1 MIFPTKVP
9 TTYLSSMK
17 TRIAALLLLISSAL
31 WSQNR
36 TLSGY
41 ITDIETGEALIGV
54 NIWSP
59 ELKLGTS
66 SNTYGFYSFTL
77 PQGVQIIRLT
87 YFGYESNQFEITLDK
102 NIEFDFRLK
111 PSNNM
116 LNEVDVVASKGQSI
130 QEQVQMSK
138 MEVPI
143 KQLKS
148 LPAILGEVDIMK
160 TLQLLPGVQSG
171 GEGTSGLYVRGGSP
185 DQNLILL
192 DGVPLYNVN
201 HLFGFF
207 SVFNADA
214 ISNVSL
220 TKGGFPARYGG
231 RLSSVLEI
239 NMKEGNMNEFH
250 GDATASIIS
259 SKLTLEGPLIKDK
272 ASFMI
277 SGRRTY
283 LDVLAR
289 PFINSANN
297 NNPNQQTSPRYYFY
311 DTNGKINYKIGKK
324 DRVYLSHFQG
334 QDNFGIKDKYSDST
348 RTEEFDFGIDWMNS
362 ITALRWNHQWS
373 PKLFS
378 NVTLTRSL
386 YNFNTRAVSETS
398 FLPNFPD
405 TTGQEIE
412 NLAALYLSGIEDYGG
427 RIDFDYAHSPLHYIR
442 YGAGYTNHKFTP
454 GATNLKFTSTDFNLD
469 TSLGSQSILSDE
481 FFAYVE
487 DEWTVSENF
496 KVNAGLHF
504 AGLSVQN
511 ETYTS
516 LQPRIGM
523 NYTLPG
529 DIALKASYADMM
541 QFVNLLTNEGIGL
554 PTDLW
559 VPSTATIK
567 PQTSRQYA
575 AGLAKNLGA
584 FEVSIEGY
592 YKDMQNLVSYKEGAN
607 FLFSLNEDW
616 EDKITQG
623 NGQSYG
629 TEFFVQKKR
638 GKTTGW
644 IGYTLAWSYRQ
655 FDEINDGQRY
665 FFTYDRRHDFSAV
678 LTHEISENIQ
688 FSGAWVYGT
697 GRAITLPE
705 YEYVSS
711 LPDGLSWWQQQQV
724 LIQRPT
730 DKNSFRMSAYHRLD
744 LSFSFHKKR
753 KNYDRWWMISAYN
766 AYNNLNPFF
775 FETRTD
781 GNGNTTLREYG
792 LFPIIPSIAYRI
804 KF

>member
-1 MIFPTKVP
+1 MIYGLRSAQINHYCMRVF
-9 TTYLSSMK
+9 LAL
-17 TRIAALLLLISSAL
+17 AALVFTTTVAA
-31 WSQNR
+31 QNR

-41 ITDIETGEALIGV
+41 ITDAETGEALIGV

-59 ELKLGTS
+59 QLKLGTS
-66 SNTYGFYSFTL
+66 TNSYGFYSLTL
-77 PQGVQIIRLT
+77 PQGTHVVRLT
-87 YFGYESNQFEITLDK
+87 YLGYANQDFELKLNQNMSNDFELIPAD
-102 NIEFDFRLK
+102 
-111 PSNNM
+111 NM
-116 LNEVDVVASKGQSI
+116 LNEVEVVASEGVKI

-250 GDATASIIS
+250 GDATVSIIS
-259 SKLTLEGPLIKDK
+259 SKLTLEGPLVKNK
-272 ASFMI
+272 ASFMV

-289 PFINSANN
+289 PFLDAANAQD
-297 NNPNQQTSPRYYFY
+297 PNLNTFPTYYFY
-311 DTNGKINYKIGKK
+311 DLNGKVNYKIGKK

-334 QDNFGIKDKYSDST
+334 QDDFGLRSEYSDSGT
-348 RTEEFDFGIDWMNS
+348 VDNINFGLDWQNS
-362 ITALRWNHQWS
+362 ITAARWNHQWS
-373 PKLFS
+373 PKVFS
-378 NVTLTRSL
+378 NLTATRSV
-386 YNFNTRAVSETS
+386 YNFNTRAISES
-398 FLPNFPD
+398 IYQPNFPD
-405 TTGQEIE
+405 TTGQESE
-412 NLAALYLSGIEDYGG
+412 RFAGLYFSGIEDYGG
-427 RIDFDYAHSPLHYIR
+427 RMDFDYAHSPLHYVR
-442 YGAGYTNHKFTP
+442 FGGGYTNHTFSP
-454 GATNLKFTSTDFNLD
+454 GATNLEFAANGFNLD
-469 TSLGSQSILSDE
+469 TTIGGTQVYSNE
-481 FFAYVE
+481 FFAYAE
-487 DEWTVSENF
+487 DEWTISDKF

-504 AGLSVQN
+504 AGLLVDGT
-511 ETYTS
+511 TYTR
-516 LQPRIGM
+516 LQPRFGM

-541 QFVNLLTNEGIGL
+541 QTVNLLTNEGIGL

-559 VPSTATIK
+559 VPSTANLK

-575 AGLAKNLGA
+575 AGLAKNVGP
-584 FEVSIEGY
+584 FELSLEGY
-592 YKDMQNLVSYKEGAN
+592 YKEMDNLVSYKEGAN
-607 FLFSLNEDW
+607 FIFSLDENW
-616 EDKITQG
+616 EDKVTQG
-623 NGQSYG
+623 SGESYG
-629 TEFFVQKKR
+629 MELFAQKKT

-644 IGYTLAWSYRQ
+644 IGYTLSWSYRQ
-655 FDEINDGQRY
+655 FDDINGGERY

-678 LTHEISENIQ
+678 LTHEFTEDIT

-697 GRAITLPE
+697 GRAVTLPE
-705 YEYVSS
+705 FSYLTG
-711 LPDGLSWWQQQQV
+711 LPRGLGWWQGQQSFV
-724 LIQRPT
+724 ERPS
-730 DKNSFRMSAYHRLD
+730 DKNAYRMSDYHRLD
-744 LSFSFHKKR
+744 LSLSFHRKR
-753 KNYDRWWMISAYN
+753 KSYERWWILSTYN
-766 AYNNLNPFF
+766 TYNHLNPFF
-775 FETRTD
+775 LDTSTDND
-781 GNGNTTLREYG
+781 GNPILREYG

>member
-1 MIFPTKVP
+1 MLAISTWG
-9 TTYLSSMK
+9 
-17 TRIAALLLLISSAL
+17 AA
-31 WSQNR
+31 QNK

-41 ITDIETGEALIGV
+41 VRDAATGEGLIGV

-66 SNTYGFYSFTL
+66 TNAYGFYSFTL
-77 PQGVQIIRLT
+77 PKGKQIIQLT
-87 YFGYESNQFEITLDK
+87 YLGYENKNFELDLTSNISMNFELKPADNMLKEVIVTATESNQ
-102 NIEFDFRLK
+102 
-111 PSNNM
+111 
-116 LNEVDVVASKGQSI
+116 I
-130 QEQVQMSK
+130 QEQIQMSK

-239 NMKEGNMNEFH
+239 NMKEGNMREFH

-259 SKLTLEGPLIKDK
+259 SKMTLEGPLVKDK

-289 PFINSANN
+289 PFINLSNEQ
-297 NNPNQQTSPRYYFY
+297 NPESTTNPTYYFY
-311 DTNGKINYKIGKK
+311 DMNGKVNWKISDK

-334 QDNFGIKDKYSDST
+334 KD
-348 RTEEFDFGIDWMNS
+348 DFGTKGRDNYDDYQAEFGFGLDWRNA
-362 ITALRWNHQWS
+362 ITAARWNHQWS

-378 NVTLTRSL
+378 NVTATRSV
-386 YNFNTRAVSETS
+386 YNFNTRISQEER
-398 FLPNFPD
+398 FLPNYPD
-405 TTGQEIE
+405 TTGTEE
-412 NLAALYLSGIEDYGG
+412 SRFAGLYFSGIEDYGG
-427 RIDFDYAHSPLHYIR
+427 RIDFDFVPNPQHYIR
-442 YGAGYTNHKFTP
+442 YGAGWANHKFSP
-454 GATNLKFTSTDFNLD
+454 GATNFEFQQSGFNLD
-469 TSLGSQSILSDE
+469 TTIGGSEVFSDE
-481 FFAYVE
+481 AFAYVE
-487 DEWTVSENF
+487 DEWNVNENF
-496 KVNAGLHF
+496 KIGYGLHLNTLF
-504 AGLSVQN
+504 VEN
-511 ETYTS
+511 TTYTR

-523 NYTLPG
+523 NYSLPN

-541 QFVNLLTNEGIGL
+541 QTVNLLTNEGLGL

-559 VPSTATIK
+559 VPSTANLK
-567 PQTSRQYA
+567 PQTSQQYA
-575 AGLAKNLGA
+575 AGLAKNIGPYEL
-584 FEVSIEGY
+584 SIEGY
-592 YKDMQNLVSYKEGAN
+592 YKDMQNLVSYREGAS
-607 FLFSLNEDW
+607 FLFSVDDESW
-616 EDKITQG
+616 EDKVTQG
-623 NGQSYG
+623 KGTSYG
-629 TEFFVQKKR
+629 MEFFAQKKV
-638 GKTTGW
+638 GKTNGW
-644 IGYTLAWSYRQ
+644 IGYTLSWSYRQ
-655 FDEINDGQRY
+655 FDEINGGKRY
-665 FFTYDRRHDFSAV
+665 FFTYDRRHDISVVMNHELTDRINFSA
-678 LTHEISENIQ
+678 
-688 FSGAWVYGT
+688 AWVYGT
-697 GRAITLPE
+697 GRAVTLPE
-705 YEYVSS
+705 FSYIAG
-711 LPDGLSWWQQQQV
+711 LPEELSWWNYRQLTV
-724 LIQRPT
+724 ERAT
-730 DKNSFRMSAYHRLD
+730 DRNSYRYSPYHRLD
-744 LSFSFHKKR
+744 LSLSFRKEH
-753 KNYDRWWMISAYN
+753 KNYERWWTISAYN

-775 FETRTD
+775 METTQDRG
-781 GNGNTTLREYG
+781 GNPQLREYG